1 MKKRFFSTIIC
12 VVMALVMLIPTGTL
26 EVNAATNSIKDYVA
40 VSTGSIDNVILCTS
54 RDDFEAQIEMGAVP
68 LFMATKDEYSTFNI
82 TFKENGY
89 MLFKGT
95 GYHYTNEYT
104 RVYRDASLT
113 TLIADYYCGNSK
125 TVIGYFPVESG
136 TYYFSRNDMKS
147 IYIGFVP
154 ASAVLEL
161 SGREQ
166 KNKSV
171 YIDIKSLEK
180 KTKINAVAI
189 DGTKSSASCFKD
201 WLSGD
206 YACTVKDNVATILLP
221 EPGKYTV
228 MVDTEYITGNH
239 NNIVYHID
247 TDELLKN
254 NKKLKTPISILA
266 GTNAIVG
273 EATPGSTIYATYG
286 GVDYSVKVD
295 SSGIYRLKVGKMKKK
310 KSVKMWQV
318 ENGKTTAEGTFK
330 VVTKY

>member
-1 MKKRFFSTIIC
+1 
-12 VVMALVMLIPTGTL
+12 MLIPTEAVGT
-26 EVNAATNSIKDYVA
+26 NAATKSIKDYA
-40 VSTGSIDNVILCTS
+40 SVSTGSIDNIILCTS

-68 LFMATKDEYSTFNI
+68 LFMPTKTEYSTFNI

-95 GYHYTNEYT
+95 GYDYRNEYT

-113 TLIADYYCGNSK
+113 TLIADYDCAYSK
-125 TVIGYFPVESG
+125 TVIGYFPVEAG
-136 TYYFSRNDMKS
+136 TYYFNRNDMKS

-154 ASAVLEL
+154 ASEVLEVF
-161 SGREQ
+161 GREQ

-180 KTKINAVAI
+180 KTKISAVAI
-189 DGTKSSASCFKD
+189 DGTKSSAACLKD

-228 MVDTEYITGNH
+228 MVDTEYTSGNH
-239 NNIVYHID
+239 NKIVYHIN
-247 TDELLKN
+247 TDELLED

-273 EATPGSTIYATYG
+273 EAAPGSTIYATYG
-286 GVDYSVKVD
+286 GVDYSAKVD
-295 SSGIYRLKVGKMKKK
+295 SSGIYRLKIGKMKKK
-310 KSVKMWQV
+310 KTVKMWQV

-330 VVTKY
+330 VVSKY